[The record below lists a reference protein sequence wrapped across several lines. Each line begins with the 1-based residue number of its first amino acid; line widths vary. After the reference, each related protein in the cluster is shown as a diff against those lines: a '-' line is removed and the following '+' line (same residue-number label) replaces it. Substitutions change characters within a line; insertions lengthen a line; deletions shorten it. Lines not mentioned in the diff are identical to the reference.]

1 MPRRST
7 FTVLLAVVLVL
18 TTSANPQASEVD
30 VTGLGEPDELLREDG
45 RPGSG
50 HGLAPQLALSS
61 APAAGVRR
69 GT

>member
-30 VTGLGEPDELLREDG
+30 GSTSASPTNFSVKMDG
-45 RPGSG
+45 R
-50 HGLAPQLALSS
+50 
-61 APAAGVRR
+61 APATVSHRSSH
-69 GT
+69 